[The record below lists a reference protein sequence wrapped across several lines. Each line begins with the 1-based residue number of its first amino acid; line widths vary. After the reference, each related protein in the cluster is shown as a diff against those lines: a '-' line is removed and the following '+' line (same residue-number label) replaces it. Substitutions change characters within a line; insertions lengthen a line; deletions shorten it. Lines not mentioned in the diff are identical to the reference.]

1 MKLEELRANQT
12 IRGLLPNHTVTII
25 NVEWYGSDTVSIT
38 YQTPH
43 GPDQQI
49 LDRSDESRLQIANER
64 TWTFAA
70 DGALFR
76 LVAEAYRIQ
85 LAHLFDPLL
94 AVHTS
99 LIDPLPHQISAVYEV
114 MLNRQPLRFLL
125 ADDPGAGKTIMAGL
139 LIKELLV
146 RGDVKRCLIVA
157 PGNLVEQ
164 WQDEMLKKFHLHFA
178 LMTNENL
185 ESAASG
191 NWFLEHGLMITRL
204 DKLSRSED
212 AQHKLFH
219 PDSQFDLVIV
229 DEAHKCSAQFYG
241 GEIKYTKRYQLAA
254 KLSQITRH
262 MLLMSATPHNGKE
275 DDFQL
280 FMALLDHDR
289 FEGKPRD
296 LEPVDVT
303 GLMRRMVKEKLL
315 TFEGK
320 PLFPERIAYTV
331 PYHLSAEEQELYKAV
346 TDYVREQFNRAESL
360 QNNQRKGTVGFALT
374 ILQRRLASS
383 PEAIYTSLQRRHD
396 RLERRLQELQ
406 AMQQRQYQLQ
416 PFSGNEWDSEEL
428 AGFDDIPD
436 DERETIESQVLDQ
449 ATAAQTIEELR
460 LEIDTLREL
469 TRMALKVRGS
479 GRDTKWQ
486 ELSHLLNEIFSPTS
500 TQTYLH
506 TVAHQSGQTG
516 PIPTSSPHQKLV
528 IFTEHRDTLNYLT
541 RQISTLL
548 GHPQRVV
555 TIHGAM
561 RRDERQK
568 AQDSFLQDKT
578 VQVLIA
584 TDAAGEGI
592 NLQRAHL
599 MINYDLPWN
608 PNRLEQRFGRIHRIK
623 QTEVCF
629 LWNLVSIDTREGE
642 VYKTLLDKLNEAKRA
657 LGGQVF
663 DVLGKML
670 FQDGETVKSLRDLLI
685 EAVQYG
691 NRPDIRARM
700 QHVIDQSLDTD
711 AFRRL
716 IDGGALIPETM
727 NAVQVGQIRADME
740 RAEARK
746 LQPHFISDFFRAA
759 FAHLGGTLRQREF
772 QRYEVV
778 HVPAT
783 LRNHPLPPGQHV
795 LPRYE
800 RITFVKELIAPEHAP
815 LAAFVYPGH
824 ALLDVVLAATLERHR
839 NLLTQGTVL
848 VDEQDMGTDPRML
861 FFVEH
866 ALHDAS
872 VTAAGERRTIS
883 KRVLYIEM
891 RPDGQARALQSAP
904 YLDYRPLHAHE
915 PTPDQL
921 LAHPNCAW
929 MTHSSEQQA
938 LHYAIA
944 QIVPQHRKE
953 VADRRLAWIHKTRQA
968 VDARLK
974 GEIMHWDRRAN
985 ELAQAERA
993 GKSGAR
999 LNSQEAR
1006 RRADEL
1012 EQRRQYRLA
1021 ELDREAQIS
1030 AAKPILTGGLL
1041 VIPLGMIQLL
1051 STGSTTLPNQ
1061 ATNTQA
1067 SAARARAVVMAIEH
1081 DLGHHNVVDR
1091 EFERIGYDIESID
1104 CRTGQVRMI
1113 EVKGRVAGAD
1123 VITVTKNEIMTALN
1137 RPDNYILALV
1147 EFMPDGSEQ
1156 VRYVRRPFVESG
1168 ITTDFTG
1175 TSVNFPFA
1183 ELLAQGAQP
1192 A

>member
-1 MKLEELRANQT
+1 MKLEELRANQ
-12 IRGLLPNHTVTII
+12 IIHGLVPNATATII
-25 NVEWYGSDTVSIT
+25 NIEWYGSDALSVT
-38 YQTPH
+38 YQTPQ

-49 LDRSDESRLQIANER
+49 LDRSDEARLSIADAR
-64 TWTFAA
+64 PWTFAA
-70 DGALFR
+70 DGATFR

-114 MLNRQPLRFLL
+114 MLHRQPLRFLL

-178 LMTNENL
+178 IMTNDGL

-204 DKLSRSED
+204 DKLARSDD

-219 PDSQFDLVIV
+219 PDSQFDLVII

-254 KLSQITRH
+254 KLSQSTRH

-289 FEGKPRD
+289 FEGKPQSSA
-296 LEPVDVT
+296 PVDVA
-303 GLMRRMVKEKLL
+303 GMMRRMVKEKLL

-331 PYHLSAEEQELYKAV
+331 PYHLSVEESELYKAV
-346 TDYVREQFNRAESL
+346 TDYVREEFNRAESL

-396 RLERRLQELQ
+396 RLERRLHELQ
-406 AMQQRQYQLQ
+406 SMQQRQYQVH
-416 PFSGNEWDSEEL
+416 PFSGNEWDAEEL
-428 AGFDDIPD
+428 AGLEDIPD
-436 DERETIESQVLDQ
+436 DEREQIESQVLDQ
-449 ATAAQTIEELR
+449 ATAAQTMEELR
-460 LEIDTLREL
+460 LEIDTLRTL

-486 ELSHLLNEIFSPTS
+486 ELSHLLNEIFSPHSTHPYLEHIAKQSGHTNVPTS
-500 TQTYLH
+500 TPQ
-506 TVAHQSGQTG
+506 
-516 PIPTSSPHQKLV
+516 QKIV
-528 IFTEHRDTLNYLT
+528 VFTEHRDTLNYLT
-541 RQISTLL
+541 RQIGTLL
-548 GHPQRVV
+548 GRPQSVV

-568 AQDSFLQDKT
+568 AQESFLQDKT

-642 VYKTLLDKLNEAKRA
+642 VYNTLLGKLNEAKRA

-663 DVLGKML
+663 DVLGKMV
-670 FQDGETVKSLRDLLI
+670 FQDGDTVKSLRDLLI

-700 QHVIDQSLDTD
+700 QQVIDQSLDTE
-711 AFRRL
+711 AFKR
-716 IDGGALIPETM
+716 IIEGGALIPETM
-727 NAVQVGQIRADME
+727 NTMQVGQIRTAME

-759 FAHLGGTLRQREF
+759 FASLGGTLRQREF
-772 QRYEVV
+772 QRYEVMN
-778 HVPAT
+778 VPAI
-783 LRNHPLPPGQHV
+783 LRNYPLPAGSHI

-800 RITFVKELIAPEHAP
+800 RITFTKELIAPEHAP
-815 LAAFVYPGH
+815 LATFVYPGQ
-824 ALLDVVLAATLERHR
+824 ALLDVVIAATLERHR
-839 NLLTQGTVL
+839 DLLTQGTML
-848 VDEQDMGTDPRML
+848 VDEHDEGSEPRLL

-872 VTAAGERRTIS
+872 LTSTGERRVIS

-891 RPDGQARALQSAP
+891 RADGTAQALQSAP
-904 YLDYRPLHAHE
+904 YLDYRPLRADE
-915 PTPDQL
+915 PTPAEI
-921 LAHPNCAW
+921 LAQSQCGW
-929 MTHSSEQQA
+929 MTQTSEQQA
-938 LHYAIA
+938 LHFAIA

-953 VADRRLAWIHKTRQA
+953 VSERRLAWIHKTRHAVEARLMSEMRHWDKRANQLA
-968 VDARLK
+968 VD
-974 GEIMHWDRRAN
+974 
-985 ELAQAERA
+985 ERA

-999 LNSQEAR
+999 LNSHEAR

-1012 EQRRQYRLA
+1012 EQRRIQRLA

-1030 AAKPILTGGLL
+1030 AAKPIVTGGLL
-1041 VIPLGMIQLL
+1041 VVPIGLMRVLRPTQ
-1051 STGSTTLPNQ
+1051 TTTPMPPID
-1061 ATNTQA
+1061 TQQ
-1067 SAARARAVVMAIEH
+1067 SAARARAAVIATERR
-1081 DLGHHNVVDR
+1081 LGHQDVVDR
-1091 EFERIGYDIESID
+1091 EYERIGYDIESID
-1104 CRTGQVRMI
+1104 GQSGHVRMI
-1113 EVKGRVAGAD
+1113 EVKGRIAGAD

-1137 RPDNYILALV
+1137 RPDAYILALV
-1147 EFMPDGSEQ
+1147 EFTPDGGER
-1156 VRYVRRPFVESG
+1156 VRYVRHPFAESG
-1168 ITTDFTG
+1168 ITTDFNG

-1183 ELLAQGAQP
+1183 DLLQRAQDP